1 MLQGSCP
8 LWTAPDFVLERTK
21 SGDVRKMPQS
31 THVTADIGCD
41 VRGKRFIAHVLPEMN
56 CTPKVGHKTNYYE
69 RV

>member
-31 THVTADIGCD
+31 THVTAD
-41 VRGKRFIAHVLPEMN
+41 MN